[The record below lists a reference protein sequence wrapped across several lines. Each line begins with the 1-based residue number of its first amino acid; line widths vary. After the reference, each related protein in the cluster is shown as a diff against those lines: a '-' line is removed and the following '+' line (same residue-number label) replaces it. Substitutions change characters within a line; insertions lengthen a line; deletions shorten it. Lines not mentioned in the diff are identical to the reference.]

1 MGEPNVLLDRKYVLS
16 RKLLAYETKFNW
28 FNLYYRNCMRYIWK
42 NNMFSKI
49 IVLFWP
55 VNYGKVNPREDKI
68 CKLLSFLIFSMN

>member
-49 IVLFWP
+49 IVISDL
-55 VNYGKVNPREDKI
+55 
-68 CKLLSFLIFSMN
+68 